1 MIGLLIIYFAVIV
14 LLIASMWGIFA
25 KAGKPGWASLIP
37 IYNLIVLL
45 EIVGK
50 PWWWLLLMMI
60 PLVNIILFVWTYN
73 LLSKSFG
80 KSEGFTVGLILLSII
95 FLPILAFGDA
105 TYQGPAGSNEVAN
118 TPTFNKAASNSQNF
132 NKQASNT
139 PNFNKMGSD
148 NLSLTSEE
156 LKKPTKNKEGV
167 NKPTKNK
174 ETSNKPTK
182 SKEGL
187 NKPTKNK
194 EGLNNLTLNKEG
206 SSDSLILKKEGSDTL
221 TFNNAGSLKSKK
233 NASDL

>member
-1 MIGLLIIYFAVIV
+1 MIGLFIIYFAVIV

-25 KAGKPGWASLIP
+25 KAGKPGWAALIP

-105 TYQGPAGSNEVAN
+105 AYQGPAGSSEVAN
-118 TPTFNKAASNSQNF
+118 TPTFNKA
-132 NKQASNT
+132 ASNT

-148 NLSLTSEE
+148 NLRFNSEG
-156 LKKPTKNKEGV
+156 LNKPTKKKEGV

-174 ETSNKPTK
+174 E
-182 SKEGL
+182 GL
-187 NKPTKNK
+187 D
-194 EGLNNLTLNKEG
+194 NLTLNKEG

-221 TFNNAGSLKSKK
+221 IFKNTGSQKSNK

>member
-118 TPTFNKAASNSQNF
+118 TPTFNKAAPNSQNF

-139 PNFNKMGSD
+139 TNFNKMGSD

-156 LKKPTKNKEGV
+156 LKKPTKNKEGL
-167 NKPTKNK
+167 K
-174 ETSNKPTK
+174 KPTK

-194 EGLNNLTLNKEG
+194 EGVNNLTLNKEG